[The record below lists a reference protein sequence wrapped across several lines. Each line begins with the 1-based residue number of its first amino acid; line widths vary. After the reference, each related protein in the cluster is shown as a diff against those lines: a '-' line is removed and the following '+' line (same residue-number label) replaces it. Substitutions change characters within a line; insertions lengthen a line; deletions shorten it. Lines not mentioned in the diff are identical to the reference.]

1 VIPQFPVVDAHHHL
15 WDPAKHRYP
24 WMDRG
29 TEKINI
35 PFGVADLEAVAS
47 TTPIAESIVVQATS
61 STEET
66 RELLELSAT
75 AGPIVGVV
83 GWVDLE
89 REDVADQLAKAKELP
104 GTLVGIRHQV
114 NAEPDPDWL
123 LRPAVLRGL
132 RAVQAA
138 GLTYDLL
145 VTADHRDAC
154 LRVVSEL
161 DELTFVLDHAGN
173 PAGDPTA
180 DPTGDPTGDPR
191 WAEWL
196 TTLSGFGN
204 VACKV
209 SGLLAGADQDA
220 RDRAIAVSRFAID
233 RFGPERA
240 MFGSDWPVSFL
251 FADYSTV
258 WSTAVEATIG
268 LSDAE
273 RSEFFSG
280 AARRA
285 YGIGKEEK

>member
-1 VIPQFPVVDAHHHL
+1 
-15 WDPAKHRYP
+15 
-24 WMDRG
+24 MDGG
-29 TEKINI
+29 TEKINVQ
-35 PFGVADLEAVAS
+35 FGVADLEAATA
-47 TTPIAESIVVQATS
+47 TTPVAESILVQAIS

-66 RELLELSAT
+66 RELLELSAA

-89 REDVADQLAKAKELP
+89 LEDVADQLAQAKELP
-104 GTLVGIRHQV
+104 GTLLGIRHQV

-161 DELTFVLDHAGN
+161 DGLSFILDHAGN
-173 PAGDPTA
+173 PAGDPDA
-180 DPTGDPTGDPR
+180 DPR
-191 WAEWL
+191 WADWL
-196 TTLSGFGN
+196 TKLSDFGN
-204 VACKV
+204 VTCKV
-209 SGLLAGADQDA
+209 SGLLVGEDQDA

-258 WSTAVEATIG
+258 WSTADEATLG
-268 LSDAE
+268 LSTAE
-273 RSEFFSG
+273 RGAFFSG
-280 AARRA
+280 TARRT
-285 YGIGKEEK
+285 YGIGKGQK